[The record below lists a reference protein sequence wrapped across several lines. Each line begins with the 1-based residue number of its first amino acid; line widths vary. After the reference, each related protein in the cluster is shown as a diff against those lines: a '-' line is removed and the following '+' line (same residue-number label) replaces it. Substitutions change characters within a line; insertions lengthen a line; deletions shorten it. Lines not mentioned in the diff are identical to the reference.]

1 MGNGFIKRVSSAI
14 RGMSK
19 GRKAPVNID
28 NRLQFIAS
36 DRALR
41 IAKSNEARAWYIGD
55 PDKLL
60 DFYKKQAISGQS
72 GNLIYSANNY
82 RYFWSVSVVEGG
94 PKKVHSGIPN
104 AIVTSLVNAIGLPT
118 IDIDDD
124 KADALARI
132 LKDNDFMCL
141 INQRQMPL
149 TAVEG
154 WGAFKIS
161 IDPSISDTPIIQYY
175 EAENV
180 DFETEKGRFV
190 AIRFYDEYV
199 KEEDR
204 YLLVETRRLVSEGLS
219 ISYEL
224 FKNGRHDVD
233 LMSRYGPDAKP
244 VPLSELY
251 ETKDLKDVII
261 PGYRRLMAKQCRFFL
276 DPDYPDYGRSIF
288 AGKISLFDDLD
299 QCCSQ
304 NSQTVRVS
312 TPVEY
317 YPADLLERNKD
328 GDLNMPNIYNR
339 QYINRPVA
347 KGPDGSLDDG
357 KIQTTQPNLNFDQ
370 YTQEMKSLLD
380 LILTGIL
387 SPATLGIDVAKKD
400 NAEAQ
405 REKEKVT
412 IMTRGN
418 IISQEMII
426 LSDLIAQALDA
437 QQIIDE
443 GSISERTEPD
453 DIHVSFPEF
462 ANPTFESK
470 LKVLAPAWQMGAIS
484 SIQYVD
490 KLWGDSLTED
500 EKKEEVILLE
510 GLRNDDLMG
519 EMAEF
524 ETSSGEKDPVKHA
537 EDER

>member
-1 MGNGFIKRVSSAI
+1 MGLLNGIKSFFS
-14 RGMSK
+14 GGKS
-19 GRKAPVNID
+19 GKAPVNIGD
-28 NRLQFIAS
+28 RLRFVNSA
-36 DRALR
+36 RTLR
-41 IAKSNEARAWYIGD
+41 ISKANEARVWYIGD
-55 PDKLL
+55 PESLL
-60 DFYKKQAISGQS
+60 NYYKVEAMTAQS
-72 GNLIYSANNY
+72 GEPIYQINKY
-82 RYFWSVSVVEGG
+82 KYFWTISAAEGG

-118 IDIDDD
+118 IDVKDDMAD
-124 KADALARI
+124 KLARI
-132 LKDNDFMCL
+132 IKENDFMCL
-141 INQRQMPL
+141 VNQKQMPL

-161 IDPSISDTPIIQYY
+161 IDKSISDTPIIQYY
-175 EAENV
+175 EAEDI
-180 DFETEKGRFV
+180 DFETSKGRFRG
-190 AIRFYDEYV
+190 IIFRDHYV
-199 KEEDR
+199 KDEKS
-204 YLLVETRRLVSEGLS
+204 YLLLETRRLEDGGLS
-219 ISYEL
+219 ITYEL
-224 FKNGRHDVD
+224 AEVNDGGE
-233 LMSRYGPDAKP
+233 YIQ
-244 VPLSELY
+244 VPLSTLP
-251 ETKDLKDVII
+251 ETSGLEDIFFPNYKK
-261 PGYRRLMAKQCRFFL
+261 LMAQPCRFFL

-288 AGKISLFDDLD
+288 AGKIALFDDLD

-317 YPADLLERNKD
+317 FPSDLMERSKN
-328 GDLNMPNIYNR
+328 GELQLPSVYNR
-339 QYINRPVA
+339 QYLSRPSS
-347 KGPDGSLDDG
+347 KGPDGFNDDG

-370 YTQEMKSLLD
+370 YTNEMKSLLD

-426 LSDLIAQALDA
+426 LSDLMSMCLDA
-437 QQIIDE
+437 QQLIDD
-443 GSISERTEPD
+443 GSIGKQVSPE

-484 SIQYVD
+484 SVQYVD
-490 KLWGDSLTED
+490 KLWGDSLTAD
-500 EKKEEVILLE
+500 EKKDEVILLE
-510 GLRNDDLMG
+510 GFRNDDLMND
-519 EMAEF
+519 MAEF
-524 ETSSGEKDPVKHA
+524 ETPSGEKDPVKHA
-537 EDER
+537 EDEK